1 MIESIILS
9 IPNFEL
15 LEKLNNKRRELKYL
29 NHFRKRNQKR
39 FYD

>member
-1 MIESIILS
+1 MNTI
-9 IPNFEL
+9 EL
-15 LEKLNNKRRELKYL
+15 LEKLDNKRRELKYL